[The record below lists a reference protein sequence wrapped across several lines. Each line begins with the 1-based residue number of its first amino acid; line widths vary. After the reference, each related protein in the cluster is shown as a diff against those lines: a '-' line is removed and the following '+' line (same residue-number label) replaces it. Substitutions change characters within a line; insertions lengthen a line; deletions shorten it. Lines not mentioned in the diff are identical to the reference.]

1 MPRALAVVA
10 HPDDET
16 IWMGGTMLMHAGWK
30 WAVLSLCRK
39 DDADRAP
46 RFAAACKL
54 FGAKCAMSDLD
65 DENIEKPL
73 PTSQVKSRI
82 KKMLLQKKLP
92 RAYDFIFTHGAN
104 GEYGHKRHK
113 EVARAVV
120 EMVRT
125 GDLKCKE
132 LWRFSYSRVEK
143 PFMCVP
149 KRGAPKK
156 IALAAREA
164 RMKKYLITDVYSF
177 SEASFEARSCSDA
190 ETFDV
195 EMKKR

>member
-1 MPRALAVVA
+1 MPSALAVVA

-30 WAVLSLCRK
+30 WSILSLCRK
-39 DDADRAP
+39 GDADRAP
-46 RFAAACKL
+46 RFSAACKL
-54 FGAKCAMSDLD
+54 FGAECAMSDLD

-73 PTSQVKSRI
+73 PTSQVKARI
-82 KKMLLQKKLP
+82 KKMLTEKNLP
-92 RAYDFIFTHGAN
+92 QEFDFIFTHGAN

-113 EVARAVV
+113 EVGRAVV
-120 EMVRT
+120 EMLGAHELR
-125 GDLKCKE
+125 CKE

-149 KRGAPKK
+149 SRGARKK
-156 IALAAREA
+156 VALGAREA
-164 RMKKYLITDVYSF
+164 QMKKYLITDVYNF
-177 SEASFEARSCSDA
+177 SDASFEARSCSDV

-195 EMKKR
+195 RKIR